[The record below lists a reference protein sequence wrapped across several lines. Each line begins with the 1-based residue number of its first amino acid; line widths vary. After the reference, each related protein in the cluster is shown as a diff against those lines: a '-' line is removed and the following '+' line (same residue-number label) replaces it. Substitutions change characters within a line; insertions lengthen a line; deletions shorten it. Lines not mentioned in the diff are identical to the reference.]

1 MTKDYVINPDRFKN
15 FFNELDTRRTLLT
28 TVTELN
34 HKLVNHFI
42 SLEETLNRKSS
53 TLDTQ
58 IEKFKEDTEK
68 TLESLRIRESALP
81 EKELTLAARV
91 QQLKDSGI
99 NDIKNAAN
107 SDGKKKRMSEL
118 LRMWFRR
125 MDCKGLMEYLLANRK
140 KYEVLRM
147 ETAMAAE
154 EAIDLLAFVLEA
166 VEDYLELKIS
176 GKFAGLAPTRC
187 ACGILI
193 QAAFPIPSGGEPF
206 CLSHGGGGVS
216 SRLKERAAMVME
228 KWKTVLGSG
237 GGGGGS
243 GGGGGRGYREDIV
256 ASGEAILFLTMVM
269 GFGLKDKF
277 DDEFLKSLMLEVGN
291 RRDMA
296 KLAMALGFGGK
307 EIIEDLVKTGK
318 EVEAVYIASEAGL
331 SDLFPPLTLLKSCY
345 SNCQK
350 TFTKDTPSRENA
362 INESKITREI
372 MKCIEDHKLESEFSM
387 SSMRKRVAYLERM
400 KAEMMKAAS
409 RESRS
414 PARKR
419 SRSPRH
425 RSHSNHHMFDASPSP
440 RAPKSGRV
448 SSTFTAFHRRSRPQP
463 AAHQHAAARY
473 PAAPYSYPSTSVYE
487 SDPYAVGYGAV
498 HTESHAGYGQ
508 YASQPGQDPV
518 QASGSYVNQVGQD
531 GTGAVQG
538 GGSYDYSATAV
549 TTEPATYNL

>member
-28 TVTELN
+28 NVTDLN
-34 HKLVNHFI
+34 NKLVNHFI
-42 SLEETLNRKSS
+42 SLEETLNQKSV

-58 IEKFKEDTEK
+58 IEKFKKDTEK
-68 TLESLRIRESALP
+68 TLESLQVRESALP
-81 EKELTLAARV
+81 EKEVTLAARV

-99 NDIKNAAN
+99 KDIENGA
-107 SDGKKKRMSEL
+107 SSHGKKKRMSEL

-125 MDCKGLMEYLLANRK
+125 MDSKGLMEYLLANRK

-147 ETAMAAE
+147 ETAMASE

-176 GKFAGLAPTRC
+176 GKFGGLAPTRC

-216 SRLKERAAMVME
+216 SKLKERAAMVME

-237 GGGGGS
+237 GS
-243 GGGGGRGYREDIV
+243 VPGYREDIV

-269 GFGLKDKF
+269 GFGLKDRF

-291 RRDMA
+291 RKDMA

-307 EIIEDLVKTGK
+307 EIIEELVNTGK

-345 SNCQK
+345 ANCQK
-350 TFTKDTPSRENA
+350 TFTKDSPSREE
-362 INESKITREI
+362 IFNESKITREI
-372 MKCIEDHKLESEFSM
+372 IKCIEDHKLESEFRM
-387 SSMRKRVAYLERM
+387 STMRKRVAHLERT
-400 KAEMMKAAS
+400 KAEMKTATAAATRCS
-409 RESRS
+409 QS

-419 SRSPRH
+419 SRSPHHHNHQHHH
-425 RSHSNHHMFDASPSP
+425 RRFDFDASPSP

-448 SSTFTAFHRRSRPQP
+448 SSTFTAFHRQSRPQLP
-463 AAHQHAAARY
+463 THQPAAARY
-473 PAAPYSYPSTSVYE
+473 PVAAATAAPYSYSSPSVYE

-508 YASQPGQDPV
+508 YAGQDAV
-518 QASGSYVNQVGQD
+518 QAGGSYVSQDGAASGSY
-531 GTGAVQG
+531 
-538 GGSYDYSATAV
+538 SYDYSSPAVATEAA
-549 TTEPATYNL
+549 TSYPAT